1 MARAPEDCHSKQD
14 IRVEIDRLDRE
25 LVEKLAERFAYVRRM
40 AELKSD
46 PSEALVPGRIGEV
59 LDRVAATARAAGF
72 DEELARE
79 LWARLIDWN
88 VAFERDTIARRL
100 GTD

>member
-1 MARAPEDCHSKQD
+1 M
-14 IRVEIDRLDRE
+14 
-25 LVEKLAERFAYVRRM
+25 
-40 AELKSD
+40 
-46 PSEALVPGRIGEV
+46 

-100 GTD
+100 GTE